1 MRLKPHLSPMRSPLF
16 SVLMLGL
23 LLQAT
28 AGAMGFLHDEGM
40 VEAMRYGARY
50 SGRISFLAY
59 LVSMLVFTR
68 WLSGGVDRTMAVH
81 TAVLFAWMHLLHFG
95 YLAANISMSA
105 ITPEPMK
112 VAGGALAYGMILTHP
127 LWVRRLRPRHG
138 WHVVHFLYVGLVMIL
153 TFVARLKGEFPGADP
168 SPVHGVGIAVC
179 LLAIGAFLWQRR
191 ALR

>member
-1 MRLKPHLSPMRSPLF
+1 MRSPLF

-40 VEAMRYGARY
+40 VEAMRYAARY

-95 YLAANISMSA
+95 FLAANISMSA

-168 SPVHGVGIAVC
+168 SPVHDVGIAVG

>member
-1 MRLKPHLSPMRSPLF
+1 MGYIVFMRPSLLSF
-16 SVLMLGL
+16 AILGL

-40 VEAMRYGARY
+40 VEAMRYAARY

-59 LVSMLVFTR
+59 LLSMLIFTR
-68 WLSGGVDRTMAVH
+68 WLAGRVDRT
-81 TAVLFAWMHLLHFG
+81 TAVQTAFLFGWVHLLHFG
-95 YLAANISMSA
+95 YLATNISMSA
-105 ITPEPMK
+105 ITPEPVK
-112 VAGGALAYGMILTHP
+112 VAGGILAYGMILTHP

-138 WHVVHFLYVGLVMIL
+138 WHVVHYFYVGLVMML

-168 SPVHGVGIAVC
+168 SPIHGVGIAVC

>member
-1 MRLKPHLSPMRSPLF
+1 MEYIRPMRSPVLQF
-16 SVLMLGL
+16 LMLGL

-40 VEAMRYGARY
+40 VEAMRYAARY

-59 LVSMLVFTR
+59 LLSMLVFTR
-68 WLSGGVDRTMAVH
+68 CLAGRVDRDTAVH
-81 TAVLFAWMHLLHFG
+81 TALLFAWLHLLHFG
-95 YLAANISMSA
+95 YLATNLSMSA
-105 ITPEPMK
+105 ITPEPVK

-127 LWVRRLRPRHG
+127 LWVRRLQPRHG
-138 WHVVHFLYVGLVMIL
+138 WHVVHYLYVGLVMML

-168 SPVHGVGIAVC
+168 SPIHGVGIAVC
-179 LLAIGAFLWQRR
+179 LVAIGAFLWQRR